1 MGSHLA
7 RAGLCLAVL
16 CSGCAS
22 SGVIRGTLSAAS
34 PTDSAIP
41 PQESSADRA
50 SARGSVVD
58 AVVYV
63 EAVHPRANSRLPA
76 GQVSSRLEL
85 KGQTLRPRILVVQA
99 GTSVEFPNH
108 DSLFHNIFSVS
119 PAKPFDLGRYGRGES
134 KRVTFDKPGLVNVY
148 CKLHPNMAAYILVVP
163 NRAFARPDSSG
174 RFVLPPLPK
183 GQYIVNVWHPDFP
196 AIRREVTI
204 EAGKRSELVMTLGS

>member
-1 MGSHLA
+1 M
-7 RAGLCLAVL
+7 
-16 CSGCAS
+16 
-22 SGVIRGTLSAAS
+22 IRGTLSTRA

-41 PQESSADRA
+41 SQEPGADRA
-50 SARGSVVD
+50 SVRGSVLD

-63 EAVHPRANSRLPA
+63 EEVHPRGESRLPA
-76 GQVSSRLEL
+76 RYASSRLEL
-85 KGQTLRPRILVVQA
+85 KGQTLRPRILVVLP

-183 GQYIVNVWHPDFP
+183 GRYVVNVWHPDFP
-196 AIRREVTI
+196 AIRREVTV
-204 EAGKRSELVMTLGS
+204 EGGEKSELVLTLGS

>member
-1 MGSHLA
+1 MSTSLG
-7 RAGLCLAVL
+7 AGDVHQ
-16 CSGCAS
+16 
-22 SGVIRGTLSAAS
+22 GVIRGTLSTDA

-41 PQESSADRA
+41 SQEPSADRA
-50 SARGSVVD
+50 SVRGSVLD

-63 EAVHPRANSRLPA
+63 EEVHPRGESRLPA
-76 GQVSSRLEL
+76 RYTSSRLEL
-85 KGQTLRPRILVVQA
+85 KGQTLRPRILVVLP

-119 PAKPFDLGRYGRGES
+119 PAKSFDLGRYGRGES

-183 GQYIVNVWHPDFP
+183 GQYVVNVWHPDFP
-196 AIRREVTI
+196 AIRREVTVT
-204 EAGKRSELVMTLGS
+204 GDKKQELVMTLGS

>member
-1 MGSHLA
+1 M
-7 RAGLCLAVL
+7 
-16 CSGCAS
+16 
-22 SGVIRGTLSAAS
+22 IRGTLSTRA
-34 PTDSAIP
+34 PTNSAIP
-41 PQESSADRA
+41 SQEPGADRA
-50 SARGSVVD
+50 SVRGSVVD

-63 EAVHPRANSRLPA
+63 EEVHPRGESRLPA
-76 GQVSSRLEL
+76 RYSSSRLEL
-85 KGQTLRPRILVVQA
+85 KGQTLRPRILVVLP

-183 GQYIVNVWHPDFP
+183 GRYVVNVWHPDFP
-196 AIRREVTI
+196 AIRREVTV
-204 EAGKRSELVMTLGS
+204 EGGEKSELVLTLGS